1 MRIQALRPLPDAHRS
16 LLHRLRAA
24 QMLRMRVR
32 VPVSKCRCDAR
43 RRLSSEQTGI
53 SGQEDGHRNEGL
65 QRISAEMRHPVRLL
79 HFWKSMR
86 FDLWPSES
94 PEEARQRRLC
104 RKMLMLPPET
114 EYHHVLPGFA
124 TLGALGLMLLAF
136 VAWRLGRLGLIAPVL
151 ATGLALTIFTAGV
164 LWFRRS
170 YRHAVAGVLI
180 LVLLVGLLAAAV
192 HRSGYVASVI
202 NAAGPPLSAFADSPS
217 R

>member
-1 MRIQALRPLPDAHRS
+1 
-16 LLHRLRAA
+16 
-24 QMLRMRVR
+24 
-32 VPVSKCRCDAR
+32 
-43 RRLSSEQTGI
+43 
-53 SGQEDGHRNEGL
+53 
-65 QRISAEMRHPVRLL
+65 
-79 HFWKSMR
+79 MR
-86 FDLWPSES
+86 FDLWQSES
-94 PEEARQRRLC
+94 PDEARQRRLC

-136 VAWRLGRLGLIAPVL
+136 VAWRLGRLGLIAPLL

-180 LVLLVGLLAAAV
+180 LVLLIGLLAAAV
-192 HRSGYVASVI
+192 HRSGYVGPVI
-202 NAAGPPLSAFADSPS
+202 EAAGLPPSAFANAPAP